1 MSPLIFAAGI
11 LLAFGGKIF
20 AFVSF
25 LAALTLHETAHW
37 HAAERRGY
45 SLREINIGLLGA
57 EMRGNASASLSD
69 QVVIAAAGPL
79 AGLAAGLICVGTWWL
94 FPESYYITGQFA
106 LSNFALAIF
115 NALPAFPL
123 DGGTVAYALLKKT
136 RFNAALAVR
145 ISGGI
150 TAAGLTALFIAAGM
164 RNYSLFAAALFLAA
178 HALKKRPCDGVFA
191 KLYERAGR
199 YEKLKRGL
207 PVKAFVVCPELRKA
221 ISISARLLR
230 TKRRFVNRKFI
241 LNAKSAAEYRNTVDF
256 GAHMWYNNKVM
267 CKSHNLYYTRR

>member
-94 FPESYYITGQFA
+94 FPESCYITGQFA
-106 LSNFALAIF
+106 LSNFALALF

-150 TAAGLTALFIAAGM
+150 TAAGLTALFISAGM
-164 RNYSLFAAALFLAA
+164 RNYSLLAAALFLAA

-207 PVKAFVVCPELRKA
+207 PVKAFVVCPESTVGRIKKLMSPDYYGVFVIAGKEGYLTESDFDFSASSQDKTPICQSEIYFKRK
-221 ISISARLLR
+221 
-230 TKRRFVNRKFI
+230 KC
-241 LNAKSAAEYRNTVDF
+241 
-256 GAHMWYNNKVM
+256 G
-267 CKSHNLYYTRR
+267 